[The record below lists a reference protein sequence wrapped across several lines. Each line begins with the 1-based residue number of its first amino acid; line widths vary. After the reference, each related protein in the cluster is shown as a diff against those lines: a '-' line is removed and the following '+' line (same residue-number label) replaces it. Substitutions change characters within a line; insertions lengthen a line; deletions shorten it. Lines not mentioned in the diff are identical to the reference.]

1 MSQLEIKELDL
12 SEVSRWNAPEVS
24 RWNAY
29 VLAHPKATFFHRAE
43 WKQAIEGVYGHDC
56 HYLYAEEDGRIL
68 GVLPLVRIKSRLFGH
83 SLTSVAFCVY
93 GGPVFD
99 NERAQNA
106 LNERA
111 VALGAELGVDHIEYR
126 SLERTVPDW
135 ACKEDTHA
143 TFIKQI
149 ETDPEAI
156 LLAIPRKQRAVV
168 RKSLKAGLESRLDE
182 NVDSFFNLYATSVRN
197 LGTPVFPKK
206 WFAALKDIFAGDC
219 DILTINAQ
227 GRPVSSVMSFYFRG
241 SVLPYYAGGTLGA
254 RRLGS
259 NDFMY
264 YDLMCRAA
272 DRGYTMFDF
281 GRSKVGSGAFSF
293 KKNFGFTPSPL
304 YYETYLMRGD
314 TLPDVSPNNPRYRLM
329 IAAWS
334 RLPLWAANRLGPLLA
349 RSLG

>member
-1 MSQLEIKELDL
+1 MSQLEIKELDF
-12 SEVSRWNAPEVS
+12 PEIG

-43 WKQAIEGVYGHDC
+43 WKRAIHDVYGHEC
-56 HYLYAEEDGRIL
+56 RYLYAEEDGRVV
-68 GVLPLVRIKSRLFGH
+68 GVLPLVRIKSLLFGH

-99 NERAQNA
+99 DLRVQKA
-106 LNERA
+106 LNQRA
-111 VALGAELGVDHIEYR
+111 VALADELGVGHIEYR
-126 SLERTVPDW
+126 SLERTAPDW
-135 ACKEDTHA
+135 ACKEGAHA
-143 TFIKQI
+143 TFIKPI
-149 ETDPEAI
+149 EADPEAN

-168 RKSLKAGLESRLDE
+168 RKSLKAELESTLDSGI
-182 NVDSFFNLYATSVRN
+182 DDFFGLYATSVRN

-206 WFAALKDIFAGDC
+206 WFVALKDIFSEDC
-219 DILTINAQ
+219 DILTVRAQ
-227 GRPVSSVMSFYFRG
+227 GRPVSSVLSFYFRG
-241 SVLPYYAGGTLGA
+241 TVLPYYAGGTKEA

-304 YYETYLMRGD
+304 YYETYLRRGD
-314 TLPDVSPNNPRYRLM
+314 SLPDVSPNNPRYRLM
-329 IAAWS
+329 IEAWS